1 MNSTPWSTST
11 VKISSNLSG
20 AIILERHEAV
30 HKALKGGEA
39 LRGSQA
45 EHPKDDVIIV
55 PFPGVGLPIR
65 LGAERGHVGGQG
77 RIGRMAH
84 GFMIARFSE

>member
-11 VKISSNLSG
+11 FKISSNLSG

-30 HKALKGGEA
+30 HKAHA
-39 LRGSQA
+39 
-45 EHPKDDVIIV
+45 
-55 PFPGVGLPIR
+55 
-65 LGAERGHVGGQG
+65 GGQG